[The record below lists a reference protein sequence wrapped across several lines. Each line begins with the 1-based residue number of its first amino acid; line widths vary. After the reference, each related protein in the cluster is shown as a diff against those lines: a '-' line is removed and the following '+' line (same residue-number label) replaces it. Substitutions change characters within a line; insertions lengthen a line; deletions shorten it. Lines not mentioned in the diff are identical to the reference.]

1 MVIPI
6 GYESDFIYQAF
17 KNRYD
22 IPFLSKDII
31 EMLVLEV
38 SLECNYNIEE
48 DVNYVIDFVWNN
60 YNRVVNSF
68 NQYKEDNDFYY

>member
-1 MVIPI
+1 M
-6 GYESDFIYQAF
+6 GYESDFIYQVF

-68 NQYKEDNDFYY
+68 NQYKEDDDFYY